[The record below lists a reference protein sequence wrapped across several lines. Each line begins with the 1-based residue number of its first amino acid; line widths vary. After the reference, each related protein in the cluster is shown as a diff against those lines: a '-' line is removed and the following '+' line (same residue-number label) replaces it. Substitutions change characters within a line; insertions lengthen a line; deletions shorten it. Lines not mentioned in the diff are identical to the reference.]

1 MTYQRTIAVDF
12 DGVLHPYTNG
22 WTGYTP
28 EDEPPM
34 DGAFAF
40 LGKLKADGYRVVVFS
55 TRCDNPEGLA
65 GTRAWLVTHGL
76 DPLVDD
82 VTCSK
87 PPAVAYVDD
96 RAVPYLGD
104 WSAVLA
110 GIARLEGKTHG
121 AGTGGPS
128 EYVTLPPLNVA
139 EARLIARLLE
149 LAPVEVSMSRA
160 TMPDGVAAEVKA
172 TAASLRTAFL
182 EAIAAAERVRS

>member
-22 WTGYTP
+22 WTGYIP

-34 DGAFAF
+34 AGASAF
-40 LGKLKADGYRVVVFS
+40 LARLKREGYRVVVFS

-76 DPLVDD
+76 DVLVDD

-104 WSAVLA
+104 WSAVHA
-110 GIARLEGKTHG
+110 GIARLEGKPHG

-128 EYVTLPPLNVA
+128 EYVTLPALNVT
-139 EARLIARLLE
+139 EARLIARMLE
-149 LAPVEVSMSRA
+149 LAPIEASLSG
-160 TMPDGVAAEVKA
+160 PSLPPGVAAELKA

-182 EAIAAAERVRS
+182 EAIATAERVHS